1 MDIKSQGRLSVRHTV
16 STRVDPERNAA
27 VGGGVFAGVK
37 LTLISHAVWQFALAL
52 TFSASSPARAGQLA
66 PIMTTPGAMLATD
79 SFASALP
86 RTWHAAKGTWVAEGG
101 VLRGTE
107 IAADK
112 HQAVI
117 RRPLAFT
124 NAIITFSFRLGAAR
138 QISLSINDAKEHVCR
153 LLITPRDFVVRKD
166 DHDHD
171 GPDKPVEFARV
182 PLKFAPDEWH
192 TAIVEIN
199 GAEMVAQ
206 IDSGAKAGFGAHA
219 LLDRPKA
226 NLGFTVAGGPA
237 EFRDISITAAQ
248 LRADWAET
256 KRRLAAK

>member
-1 MDIKSQGRLSVRHTV
+1 M
-16 STRVDPERNAA
+16 
-27 VGGGVFAGVK
+27 K
-37 LTLISHAVWQFALAL
+37 LTLISHAVWQFVFGLAL
-52 TFSASSPARAGQLA
+52 TFAIGAPARAETPSPL
-66 PIMTTPGAMLATD
+66 MMTPGAMLATD
-79 SFASALP
+79 SFATALP
-86 RTWHAAKGTWVAEGG
+86 KTWRAAKGTWVAEGG
-101 VLRGTE
+101 VLRGAE

-124 NAIITFSFRLGAAR
+124 NAIITFSFRLGSAR

-182 PLKFAPDEWH
+182 PMKFGPDEWH
-192 TAIVEIN
+192 TAVVEIQ
-199 GAEMVAQ
+199 GSEMVAQ
-206 IDSGAKAGFGAHA
+206 IDSGAKVGFGAHE

-248 LRADWAET
+248 PRADWAET